1 MQVDYTPNPNSVKIT
16 LEEQRFGAKSTSVK
30 KEDTPEDTLLA
41 SLIAIDGIDNLFAYG
56 DFVTVT
62 KEPEAEWNELLP
74 RIESNM

>member
-16 LEEQRFGAKSTSVK
+16 LEEQRLGAEITSVK

-41 SLIAIDGIDNLFAYG
+41 SLIAIDGIDNLFAYS
-56 DFVTVT
+56 DFMTVT

-74 RIESNM
+74 RIEENM